1 VVVDTDWSILQA
13 EDMWK
18 QIAVSTKAM
27 PLYVLMPTV
36 SELMIERGWTR
47 CYARVEEYGWA
58 YHLLLAATYMVR
70 PHSLS

>member
-1 VVVDTDWSILQA
+1 MVVDTDWSILQA
-13 EDMWK
+13 DDMWK